1 MSSSRRKAVV
11 SHAFSRRSRKLTL
24 PIPRPRAHLPPPR
37 RSGDHE
43 AYAELRA
50 RDDWSEK
57 VRNLE
62 SLDYEVID
70 NRPFRRTGRHTAR
83 VAKWAVTLVI
93 GAAVGALAFL
103 VEHSVTVTTRA
114 RLAIA
119 QRVLD
124 ANADD
129 PLRGVLAASLVAAA
143 SAVLL
148 AVPAALLAL
157 RVAPAAAGAG
167 VALVMASLDGVHVP
181 HLLSLSTVLVKVLGT
196 ILSVSSGLP
205 VGPEGPLVHIGAGVA
220 SLFTRQQRVCV
231 GDRVVFSTHGRK
243 CLDAFRN
250 DEDARDFLSAGVA
263 AGLAAAFGAPI
274 GGVLFS
280 LEEASTHWSRDT
292 TWRSLLCSTLA
303 VFVLSL
309 TRALAPA
316 NGALAGKT
324 SPALLSVADPGLI
337 RLGDDDAGARRDADF
352 YAWELVAFALL
363 AGAAG
368 AVGAGLTRAAARLAP
383 FRPVTNRGRIAE
395 TALVAGACAAIA
407 VVASAAFGRCVPTTN
422 VDAAAAPRMTCPDGQ
437 HNDVAAF
444 LLGLRD
450 DVISAILSVD
460 GTHDDFAA
468 DDGNGDANDTAG
480 SSTRP
485 FATSSLFVALAA
497 TLATMPFACD
507 LALPAGLFMPTILW
521 GALLGSLFGA
531 GARRVAAFL
540 AAGDATA
547 SARVSP
553 GAYAV
558 VGATAALAGVFRSS
572 ISLVVIMVEGTGRVG
587 YLVPLLVGVAVAVRV
602 GDAIDGASFY
612 EEQLRARG
620 VPYLRHGDAGAPVR
634 ASEMAAGVIA
644 ADLVRGPPVCLA
656 PKETV
661 ARVESALRDTA
672 HNGFPV
678 VIPDDDDVDDGG
690 EADSGRRS
698 GRLVGVVLRS
708 QLMVLLARRA
718 FVGRIGS
725 SDDDAESVVDVESE
739 SALEAFY
746 DDLDTDMRTF
756 HHRKDFDDRT
766 IACSGEAVVRLGLTD
781 DERAMRLDIASF
793 MKIAP
798 LAVQAECSAWRAL
811 GYFRAA
817 GLRHLPVVDVDNRVV
832 GMLTRADL
840 APNEGMD

>member
-1 MSSSRRKAVV
+1 M
-11 SHAFSRRSRKLTL
+11 
-24 PIPRPRAHLPPPR
+24 
-37 RSGDHE
+37 
-43 AYAELRA
+43 
-50 RDDWSEK
+50 
-57 VRNLE
+57 
-62 SLDYEVID
+62 
-70 NRPFRRTGRHTAR
+70 
-83 VAKWAVTLVI
+83 AKWAVTLLV

-114 RLAIA
+114 RLAII

-129 PLRGVLAASLVAAA
+129 PPRGFLAASAVAVA

-148 AVPAALLAL
+148 AVPAALLVL
-157 RVAPAAAGAG
+157 RVSPAAAGAG

-181 HLLSLSTVLVKVLGT
+181 RLFSLSTALVKVFGT

-220 SLFTRQQRVCV
+220 SLFTRQQRFVV
-231 GDRVVFSTHGRK
+231 GDRVVFSSHGRE

-263 AGLAAAFGAPI
+263 AGLASAFGAPI

-280 LEEASTHWSRDT
+280 LEEASSHWSRDT

-309 TRALAPA
+309 ARALAPA

-337 RLGDDDAGARRDADF
+337 RSSDDNAGARRDSDY

-363 AGAAG
+363 AAVAG

-383 FRPVTNRGRIAE
+383 FRPVTTHGRIAE
-395 TALVAGACAAIA
+395 TALVAWACAAIA
-407 VVASAAFGRCVPTTN
+407 VMAAGAFGRCVPTTSI
-422 VDAAAAPRMTCPDGQ
+422 DAAAAPRMTCPVGQ

-450 DVISAILSVD
+450 DVISTVLSID
-460 GTHDDFAA
+460 GTDDDFAA
-468 DDGNGDANDTAG
+468 DDGIGDGNASATA
-480 SSTRP
+480 TRSP
-485 FATSSLFVALAA
+485 FAVSSLIVALAA
-497 TLATMPFACD
+497 TLATMPLACD
-507 LALPAGLFMPTILW
+507 LSLPAGLFMPTILW

-531 GARRVAAFL
+531 GARRVAESF
-540 AAGDATA
+540 AAG
-547 SARVSP
+547 SARVSAP

-572 ISLVVIMVEGTGRVG
+572 ISLVVIMLEGTGRVG

-602 GDAIDGASFY
+602 GDAIDDASFY
-612 EEQLRARG
+612 EEQLRAKG
-620 VPYLRHGDAGAPVR
+620 VPYLRRGDAGAPVR
-634 ASEMAAGVIA
+634 ASEMAAGVVA
-644 ADLVRGPPVCLA
+644 AELARGPPVCFA
-656 PKETV
+656 PNETV
-661 ARVESALRDTA
+661 ARVEAVLRTTA
-672 HNGFPV
+672 HNGFPI
-678 VIPDDDDVDDGG
+678 VIPDG

-698 GRLVGVVLRS
+698 GRLVGVALRS

-725 SDDDAESVVDVESE
+725 SDDDVKSVVDVESE

-756 HHRKDFDDRT
+756 HHRKEFDDRT
-766 IACSGEAVVRLGLTD
+766 VACSGEAVVRLGLTD
-781 DERAMRLDIASF
+781 EERAMRLDIANF

-840 APNEGMD
+840 VPNEGMD

>member
-1 MSSSRRKAVV
+1 
-11 SHAFSRRSRKLTL
+11 
-24 PIPRPRAHLPPPR
+24 
-37 RSGDHE
+37 
-43 AYAELRA
+43 
-50 RDDWSEK
+50 
-57 VRNLE
+57 
-62 SLDYEVID
+62 
-70 NRPFRRTGRHTAR
+70 
-83 VAKWAVTLVI
+83 
-93 GAAVGALAFL
+93 
-103 VEHSVTVTTRA
+103 
-114 RLAIA
+114 
-119 QRVLD
+119 
-124 ANADD
+124 
-129 PLRGVLAASLVAAA
+129 
-143 SAVLL
+143 
-148 AVPAALLAL
+148 
-157 RVAPAAAGAG
+157 
-167 VALVMASLDGVHVP
+167 
-181 HLLSLSTVLVKVLGT
+181 
-196 ILSVSSGLP
+196 
-205 VGPEGPLVHIGAGVA
+205 
-220 SLFTRQQRVCV
+220 
-231 GDRVVFSTHGRK
+231 
-243 CLDAFRN
+243 
-250 DEDARDFLSAGVA
+250 
-263 AGLAAAFGAPI
+263 
-274 GGVLFS
+274 
-280 LEEASTHWSRDT
+280 
-292 TWRSLLCSTLA
+292 
-303 VFVLSL
+303 
-309 TRALAPA
+309 
-316 NGALAGKT
+316 
-324 SPALLSVADPGLI
+324 
-337 RLGDDDAGARRDADF
+337 
-352 YAWELVAFALL
+352 
-363 AGAAG
+363 
-368 AVGAGLTRAAARLAP
+368 
-383 FRPVTNRGRIAE
+383 
-395 TALVAGACAAIA
+395 
-407 VVASAAFGRCVPTTN
+407 VVASAAFGRCVPTKT

-444 LLGLRD
+444 ILGLRD

-460 GTHDDFAA
+460 GTKDDFAA
-468 DDGNGDANDTAG
+468 DDGDGDANATAG
-480 SSTRP
+480 STTRP
-485 FATSSLFVALAA
+485 FAASSLFVALAA

-531 GARRVAAFL
+531 GARRVAAVL

-572 ISLVVIMVEGTGRVG
+572 ISLVVIMLEGTSRVG

-602 GDAIDGASFY
+602 GDAINGASFY
-612 EEQLRARG
+612 EEQLRAKG

-634 ASEMAAGVIA
+634 ASEMAAGVVA

-661 ARVESALRDTA
+661 ALVEAALRDTA

-678 VIPDDDDVDDGG
+678 VIPDDDDDG

-725 SDDDAESVVDVESE
+725 SDDDAESVVDLESE

-766 IACSGEAVVRLGLTD
+766 IACSGEAVARLGLTD

-817 GLRHLPVVDVDNRVV
+817 GLRHLPVVDVHNRVV

-840 APNEGMD
+840 APNEGTD